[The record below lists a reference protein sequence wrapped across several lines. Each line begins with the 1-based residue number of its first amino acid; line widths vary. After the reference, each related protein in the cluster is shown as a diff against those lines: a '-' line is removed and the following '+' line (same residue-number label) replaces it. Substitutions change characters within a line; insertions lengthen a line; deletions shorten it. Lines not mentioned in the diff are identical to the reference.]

1 MNINLEIIL
10 NFTCL
15 VGLVCIFLSF
25 IPKINNFF
33 DIRTIVSNHFKIFN
47 GNYFQMI
54 SIYFF
59 PVLFSIWIVMRQ
71 QVTKEIL
78 EEVNLI
84 ITILTSMFFAIIG
97 VLGSVNVNKKN
108 NKYKKIVEETF
119 NSTLFEIIC
128 CIAILLISFILIF
141 INNYQETTCLKIFS
155 IIIYYLFII
164 VVFNIM
170 LILKRIKMIIEK
182 NLED

>member
-1 MNINLEIIL
+1 
-10 NFTCL
+10 
-15 VGLVCIFLSF
+15 
-25 IPKINNFF
+25 
-33 DIRTIVSNHFKIFN
+33 
-47 GNYFQMI
+47 
-54 SIYFF
+54 
-59 PVLFSIWIVMRQ
+59 MRQ